1 MIELIEP
8 IKEIKGFGHFIK
20 NKIIIYDI
28 KTIFHKSVNNVYLFV
43 YFKYLIKYLM

>member
-8 IKEIKGFGHFIK
+8 IKENKGFGHFIK

-28 KTIFHKSVNNVYLFV
+28 KTIFYLLFIMSI
-43 YFKYLIKYLM
+43 YLYILNI